1 MTVRLAAGYI
11 PLVDAAPLIMAR
23 ALGFDEEEGLHLDLY
38 PAPSWSALRDYLAL
52 GHVEAAHLLA
62 PLPIAT
68 ALGLGGS
75 AQPLE
80 VLSVLSLNGNVIG
93 LSPTVADQVRR
104 NGHGFA
110 FNDAAAA
117 GQALLQLDQP
127 LRVGVPF
134 PFSMH
139 AELLFYWL
147 DAIGLPPD
155 RRPSI
160 HTVPPP
166 LMAEAMAKGE
176 IDAFCVGEP
185 WGSMSVEA
193 GVGELLLPGQA
204 IWRNAPE
211 KVLATRRGW
220 ANNNP
225 DIAGRL
231 IRSLW
236 RAGRWLGQAQNMT
249 TCAEILSRPEHLGV
263 SPDLIDRALSGRLV
277 ISARGE
283 ERQVS
288 QFVAFFADSATV
300 PWHSQAAWI
309 GAQLAQRLGG
319 DPIGAA
325 EIAKGVF
332 RSDLYRQHLEHIAHD
347 LPNVSVPMPSSTS
360 SDTDAMLGAI
370 PNNVP
375 GAVPDTAKAG
385 TTEADNPTSDSPHG
399 MNTANAPT
407 DQQPDS
413 FFDGRIFDLNPHK
426 R

>member
-1 MTVRLAAGYI
+1 MNMRVPVGYI
-11 PLVDAAPLIMAR
+11 PLVDAAPLIIAR
-23 ALGFDEEEGLHLDLY
+23 ELGFDEEEGLQLDLY
-38 PAPSWSALRDYLAL
+38 RAPSWSALRDYLAL

-93 LSPTVADQVRR
+93 LSPAVADQLRR
-104 NGHGFA
+104 SGHGFG
-110 FNDAAAA
+110 FDDATAA
-117 GQALLQLDQP
+117 GQALLGLDQP
-127 LRVGVPF
+127 LRVGIPF

-147 DAIGLPPD
+147 DAIGLPQD

-185 WGSMSVEA
+185 WGTMSVEN

-204 IWRNAPE
+204 IWQSAPE
-211 KVLATRRGW
+211 KVLATRHGW
-220 ANNNP
+220 ADRHP

-283 ERQVS
+283 ERQVPR
-288 QFVAFFADSATV
+288 FVDFFEGAATF
-300 PWHSQAAWI
+300 PWQSQAAWI
-309 GAQLAQRLGG
+309 GVQLARRHGG
-319 DPIGAA
+319 DPVKAA

-332 RSDLYRQHLEHIAHD
+332 RSDLHRQHLAQVTRG
-347 LPNVSVPMPSSTS
+347 L
-360 SDTDAMLGAI
+360 
-370 PNNVP
+370 P
-375 GAVPDTAKAG
+375 GASSKVEGALTHPSALG
-385 TTEADNPTSDSPHG
+385 S
-399 MNTANAPT
+399 ANGRLILP
-407 DQQPDS
+407 PDS
-413 FFDGRIFDLNPHK
+413 FFDGRIFDLEQIV
-426 R
+426 